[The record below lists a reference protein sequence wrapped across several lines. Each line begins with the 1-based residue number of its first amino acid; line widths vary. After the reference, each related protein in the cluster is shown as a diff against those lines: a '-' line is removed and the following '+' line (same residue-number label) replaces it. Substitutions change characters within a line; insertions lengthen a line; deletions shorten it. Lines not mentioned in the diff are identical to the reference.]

1 MLLWFC
7 KFDNLKGVFLV
18 KATFNDFIAKNPTW
32 KDFDGNP
39 DAEIIFSILSRDASI
54 KSMIAAVADG
64 KPALTPC
71 VMAIENLLE
80 DLPETTMP
88 VDRDRSRQAVGLM
101 VKTILAPHGYE
112 PVPDTDGSAK
122 TKPLPD
128 ESRARYFAG
137 AAVYRKI

>member
-1 MLLWFC
+1 
-7 KFDNLKGVFLV
+7 V
-18 KATFNDFIAKNPTW
+18 KATFNDFITQNPTW

-64 KPALTPC
+64 KPALAPC
-71 VMAIENLLE
+71 VMAVEDLLE

-88 VDRDRSRQAVGLM
+88 LDIPRNRQAAGLM
-101 VKTILAPHGYE
+101 VKTILASHGYE
-112 PVPDTDGSAK
+112 PVPDVDGGAK

-137 AAVYRKI
+137 AAIYRKI

>member
-1 MLLWFC
+1 M
-7 KFDNLKGVFLV
+7 
-18 KATFNDFIAKNPTW
+18 KATFNDFILQNPTW

-39 DAEIIFSILSRDASI
+39 DAEIVFSILSRDASI
-54 KSMIAAVADG
+54 DSMIAAVIDG

-71 VMAIENLLE
+71 VMAVEELLE

-88 VDRDRSRQAVGLM
+88 LDRDRNRQTIGLM
-101 VKTILAPHGYE
+101 VKTILAPHGYM
-112 PVPDTDGSAK
+112 PVGDTGGGAK

-128 ESRARYFAG
+128 ESRARYFKE